1 VGSSLQKDV
10 FETGRTALRSLL
22 DRVALVFVLPRWPV
36 ERTGRRRVCVGS
48 RGRTDRLG
56 SRRGSQPLGG
66 SGGGEG
72 SKLGNKLYV
81 GNLPFSTSEADLR
94 EMFGKHGALTSVK
107 VITDRETG
115 RSRGF
120 GFVEYEDGASA
131 EEALKALNGLQID
144 GRDLRVNEAHD
155 KRDGGGGGGGGG
167 DR

>member
-1 VGSSLQKDV
+1 
-10 FETGRTALRSLL
+10 
-22 DRVALVFVLPRWPV
+22 
-36 ERTGRRRVCVGS
+36 
-48 RGRTDRLG
+48 
-56 SRRGSQPLGG
+56 
-66 SGGGEG
+66 
-72 SKLGNKLYV
+72 LGNKLYV

-120 GFVEYEDGASA
+120 GFVEYEDGGSA
-131 EEALKALNGLQID
+131 EEAQKALNGLQID

-167 DR
+167 QR